1 MRRSLLGVVVIGMAL
16 SGAVPVRAGEPKTAD
31 EIIAKYIEA
40 VGGRARVDSVQSL
53 RMTGRNV
60 HLGGESLMRA
70 VYQRPDK
77 LRIEF
82 ISQGVTSI
90 HAFDGEVAWSVNP
103 FMGRPEPQK
112 LPPDQA
118 KVVSQQADIDGPL
131 VDYGKKGHQL
141 KLVGKEEFK
150 GSEVYQLKLTKKT
163 GEVEYH
169 YLDAER
175 FLPVR
180 ITGEHAFE
188 NLPGEYDVA
197 YEDYRAVDGLL
208 IAHKI
213 EQGGRGAKNDII
225 YDKVEINVQVPD
237 DYFALPPDAK
247 DPPPT
252 KASPVKQLA
261 TPPTPKKYQP
271 GNTGK

>member
-1 MRRSLLGVVVIGMAL
+1 MRCSLLVVVVGGMVL
-16 SGAVPVRAGEPKTAD
+16 SGSAPVGAGEPKTAD
-31 EIIAKYIEA
+31 EIIAEYIEA
-40 VGGRARVDSVQSL
+40 VGGRARIDSVQSL
-53 RMTGRNV
+53 RMTGKNV
-60 HLGGESLMRA
+60 HLGGEIAMMA
-70 VYQRPDK
+70 VYQRPNK

-82 ISQGVTSI
+82 INQGVTSI

-103 FMGRPEPQK
+103 FMGRPAPQK

-131 VDYGKKGHQL
+131 IDYRKKGHQVEL
-141 KLVGKEEFK
+141 LGKEEFK
-150 GSEVYQLKLTKKT
+150 GSEVYQLKLTKKS

-188 NLPGEYDVA
+188 NLPGKYDVA
-197 YEDYRAVDGLL
+197 YGDYRAVDGLL
-208 IAHKI
+208 IAHKV
-213 EQGGRGAKNDII
+213 EQGGSGAKNDII
-225 YDKVEINVQVPD
+225 YDKVEINVKVPD

-247 DPPPT
+247 DPLPT
-252 KASPVKQLA
+252 KAPPV
-261 TPPTPKKYQP
+261 PKP
-271 GNTGK
+271 

>member
-1 MRRSLLGVVVIGMAL
+1 MWRSLLGVVAIGLAL
-16 SGAVPVRAGEPKTAD
+16 SGTAPAGAGEPKTAD
-31 EIIAKYIEA
+31 EIIARYIEA
-40 VGGRARVDSVQSL
+40 VGGRARIDSVQSL

-70 VYQRPDK
+70 VYQRPNK

-131 VDYGKKGHQL
+131 VDYGKKGHQVEL
-141 KLVGKEEFK
+141 LGKEEFK
-150 GSEVYQLKLTKKT
+150 GSEAYKLKLTKKT
-163 GEVEYH
+163 GEIEYH

-197 YEDYRAVDGLL
+197 YGDYRAVDGLL

-213 EQGGRGAKNDII
+213 EQGGSRAKNDII
-225 YDKVEINVQVPD
+225 YDKVEINVPVPD

-247 DPPPT
+247 DPSPAKAPPMP
-252 KASPVKQLA
+252 K
-261 TPPTPKKYQP
+261 PPAPLTPKKYQP
-271 GNTGK
+271 GNKDE